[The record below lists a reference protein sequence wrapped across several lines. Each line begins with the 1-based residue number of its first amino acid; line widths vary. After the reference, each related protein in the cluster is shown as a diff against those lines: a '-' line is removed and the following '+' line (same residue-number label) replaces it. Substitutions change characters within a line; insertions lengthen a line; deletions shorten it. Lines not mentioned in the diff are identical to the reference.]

1 MALRKDQK
9 LLIAAAFTVLA
20 VYAVPLLRPLILPLI
35 YFNTHVHE
43 LAHALAA
50 LVTGGMPQHIIVNAD
65 GSGSTPILGGNI
77 LLVASAGYM
86 GSTIFGGL
94 LILGSRNEKS
104 ARSTLLATF
113 VLFATSL
120 LLLVRINP
128 VGIISGLFWA
138 AALGA
143 SAKFLK
149 QDALI
154 FLTRFLGLSLCLTS
168 FQSFLTLVQLTATT
182 NSHNDAMLLQQATM
196 IPAILWSLSWMAL
209 SAVALFFTLKSAWNP
224 TPKKTKPPIP

>member
-9 LLIAAAFTVLA
+9 LLIAAAFTILA
-20 VYAVPLLRPLILPLI
+20 VYAVPLLRPFILPLT
-35 YFNTHVHE
+35 YFNTHIHE

-65 GSGSTPILGGNI
+65 GSGATPILGGNI

-94 LILGSRNEKS
+94 LILGSRTEKT
-104 ARSTLLATF
+104 ARTTLYATF
-113 VLFATSL
+113 ALFVLSV
-120 LLLVRINP
+120 LLLVRVNP
-128 VGIISGLFWA
+128 VGIISGILWA

-143 SAKFLK
+143 SAKYLK
-149 QDALI
+149 NDSLI

-168 FQSFLTLVQLTATT
+168 FQSFLTLLQLTATT
-182 NSHNDAMLLQQATM
+182 TSHNDAMLLQQATM
-196 IPAILWSLSWMAL
+196 IPAILWTLAWITL
-209 SAVALFFTLKSAWNP
+209 SAIALFATLKSAW
-224 TPKKTKPPIP
+224 KPPLNKAEQPIP